1 MPRTIRET
9 FAERG
14 CLRLSFFA
22 SSIVIP
28 TTSASRLGPTATFD
42 PGDTSVP
49 DELKERTGGIGV
61 DVAIECAGNARAL
74 NDCVMSTR
82 RAGTVVQTGLHVGPA
97 EVQPM
102 VWAQNDLTIVGTWC
116 YRVYDWQRIAAL
128 IASAAFPVERVV
140 TSQIDM
146 ENTVADGFEVLIDP
160 EGAALKI
167 LVGVG

>member
-1 MPRTIRET
+1 
-9 FAERG
+9 
-14 CLRLSFFA
+14 
-22 SSIVIP
+22 
-28 TTSASRLGPTATFD
+28 
-42 PGDTSVP
+42 
-49 DELKERTGGIGV
+49 
-61 DVAIECAGNARAL
+61 
-74 NDCVMSTR
+74 
-82 RAGTVVQTGLHVGPA
+82 
-97 EVQPM
+97 M